1 MLDCLVIGGGPA
13 GLDSRTLLAR
23 FRRRFLVV
31 DAGAPR
37 AAAIP
42 TSHNMPAFPEGVTGP
57 DLLERQRAALL
68 RYGPDGFSRGRVEA
82 LAREGQAFVARVAG
96 RDLHARRVLLATG
109 AQDVEIGLPDQ
120 KDAVRRGLVRYCP
133 ICDGFEAREKR
144 IGVIGFGARGLGE
157 AMFMARTYGADVSVL
172 TLGRALELAGDD
184 EARAKKLGVR
194 IVRAPVEVLRVEG
207 DRIAAIQFGGCGEM
221 VFDAIYSAL
230 GLEPRAELGLALG
243 ADHDECGALVVD
255 KRQQTSV
262 RGLYA
267 AGGVVEG
274 LDQVVVAMGQAAAA
288 ATHIHNHCDKASMRC
303 SACPGS

>member
-13 GLDSRTLLAR
+13 GLTAGLYLAR

-42 TSHNMPAFPEGVTGP
+42 TSHNMPAFPEGVSGP

-68 RYGPDGFSRGRVEA
+68 RYGPDGFSQGRVEA
-82 LAREGQAFVARVAG
+82 LARDGEAFVARVAG
-96 RDLHARRVLLATG
+96 RDLRARRVLLATG

-172 TLGRALELAGDD
+172 TLGRELKLAEED
-184 EARAKKLGVR
+184 EARAKRLGVK

-221 VFDAIYSAL
+221 VFDAVYSAL

-243 ADHDECGALVVD
+243 AAHDACGALVVD

-288 ATHIHNHCDKASMRC
+288 ATHIHNHCDE
-303 SACPGS
+303 GVDEV